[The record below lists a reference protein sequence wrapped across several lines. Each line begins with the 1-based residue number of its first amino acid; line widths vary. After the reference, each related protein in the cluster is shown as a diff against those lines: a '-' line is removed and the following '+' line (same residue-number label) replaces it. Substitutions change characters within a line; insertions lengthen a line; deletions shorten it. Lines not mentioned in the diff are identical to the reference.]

1 MTRTALVT
9 GSNQG
14 LGLAVV
20 RRLCRTLEPGS
31 TVYLTARHEGRGR
44 EAVELLR
51 SEGLTPAF
59 HLMDVSDDA
68 SVRACADAIAR
79 EHGGID
85 VVISNAT
92 SRIARDVPF
101 ADQVAV
107 MFNTNNRGTRRVLD
121 AFGPL
126 LNDGARLVVMASSF
140 GSLRELDPRL
150 HPRFDV
156 ATMSLDDLDAVT
168 DDYVR
173 AVEEGRAAEEGW
185 PDWINVPS
193 KVAQVAAVKIF
204 ERSLGE
210 KAVERDILV
219 NASCPGLVDTGAS
232 RPWFSDMSQAQS
244 PDEAAVDVVWLA
256 TLPAGTRDPHGEL
269 VQHRRVLP
277 WT

>member
-1 MTRTALVT
+1 
-9 GSNQG
+9 
-14 LGLAVV
+14 
-20 RRLCRTLEPGS
+20 
-31 TVYLTARHEGRGR
+31 
-44 EAVELLR
+44 
-51 SEGLTPAF
+51 
-59 HLMDVSDDA
+59 
-68 SVRACADAIAR
+68 
-79 EHGGID
+79 
-85 VVISNAT
+85 
-92 SRIARDVPF
+92 
-101 ADQVAV
+101 